1 MAECS
6 VWGARGPGVEGYRK
20 RLLSV
25 QVWASES
32 HFLPPLEASPFLC
45 CLAIATR
52 EPSRMWSV
60 LGEAGLGSLW
70 ARTVAQA
77 GLTSGAPDSEE
88 GCLALAWLSAAA
100 GSHLLGGFGA
110 SYRECGREAPLPQ
123 EGSQVQG
130 LTGVG
135 PPGQRWGPRVPGPAG
150 EAQHHPYGLLCVPIC
165 IILKLIG
172 LKATS
177 LNHS

>member
-32 HFLPPLEASPFLC
+32 HLLPPLEASPFLC
-45 CLAIATR
+45 CLASATR

-70 ARTVAQA
+70 AYQW
-77 GLTSGAPDSEE
+77 GA
-88 GCLALAWLSAAA
+88 
-100 GSHLLGGFGA
+100 
-110 SYRECGREAPLPQ
+110 
-123 EGSQVQG
+123 
-130 LTGVG
+130 
-135 PPGQRWGPRVPGPAG
+135 
-150 EAQHHPYGLLCVPIC
+150 
-165 IILKLIG
+165 
-172 LKATS
+172 
-177 LNHS
+177 